1 MNDSVRHPPS
11 IPPAWIASLEGRV
24 IAGKYE
30 VTRLIGRGGM
40 GTVWEGKHISLDQKV
55 AIKFIHPQRAANR
68 EAQRRLMLEAK
79 AAARLKTRHAV
90 GVFDYGVTDDG
101 TSYIVME
108 YLDGTTLEKVLRE
121 TGRLPAPEVAY
132 IVEGAA
138 KALHVAHAAGVIH
151 RDLKP
156 DNIFLAKEPEGDESG
171 FGYVVK
177 LVDFGIAKIVH
188 DETAH
193 GVASG
198 ATQDGMVV
206 GTPHFM
212 SPEALT
218 ATAPVGPATDLWSLG
233 ACAFAAMVGRLPFDG
248 EGIGMVSVKVCAAPL
263 PVPSQLFAGVPVG
276 FDAWFARACHRDP
289 AKRFQT
295 AEELASALSSI
306 CGRGAVRIATMTE
319 DAVQYELKPRQPSV
333 GDSIVPEPKLPPK
346 IAMGAGIVLGV
357 GLAVAAL
364 GAFVYK
370 QQEAAQRAILE
381 AQASASAAA
390 SAENARA
397 AAAAAAASA
406 AASAAAARDAGPDA
420 TGDAGVDAAIRNGRR
435 PR

>member
-1 MNDSVRHPPS
+1 MNEPVRHPPS
-11 IPPAWIASLEGRV
+11 IPPAWIASFEGRV

-40 GTVWEGKHISLDQKV
+40 GTVWEGKHLSLEQKV
-55 AIKFIHPQRAANR
+55 AIKFIHPQHAANR

-79 AAARLKTRHAV
+79 AAARLKTRHAAQ
-90 GVFDYGVTDDG
+90 VFDYGVADDG

-108 YLDGTTLEKVLRE
+108 YLDGTTLEQVLRE
-121 TGRLPAPEVAY
+121 VGRLPAPEVAY

-138 KALHVAHAAGVIH
+138 KALGIAHAAGVIH

-156 DNIFLAKEPEGDESG
+156 DNIFLAKEPEGAASG

-188 DETAH
+188 DEH
-193 GVASG
+193 VQGVASG

-218 ATAPVGPATDLWSLG
+218 ASAPLGPATDLWSLG
-233 ACAFAAMVGRLPFDG
+233 ACAYAAMLGRLPFDG
-248 EGIGMVSVKVCAAPL
+248 EGIGAVSVKVCAAPL
-263 PVPSQLFAGVPVG
+263 PVPSEVFPGVPVG

-289 AKRFQT
+289 TKRFQT
-295 AEELASALSSI
+295 AEELATALSSI
-306 CGRGAVRIATMTE
+306 CGRGAVRVATMTE
-319 DAVQYELKPRQPSV
+319 DAVTYELRPRQPSI
-333 GDSIVPEPKLPPK
+333 GDSLVPEPKLPPK

-370 QQEAAQRAILE
+370 QQADAERAILE
-381 AQASASAAA
+381 AQA
-390 SAENARA
+390 RA
-397 AAAAAAASA
+397 AAASSASGAAATASA
-406 AASAAAARDAGPDA
+406 PSARVVPSVADAGADAASRADAP
-420 TGDAGVDAAIRNGRR
+420 TK
-435 PR
+435 